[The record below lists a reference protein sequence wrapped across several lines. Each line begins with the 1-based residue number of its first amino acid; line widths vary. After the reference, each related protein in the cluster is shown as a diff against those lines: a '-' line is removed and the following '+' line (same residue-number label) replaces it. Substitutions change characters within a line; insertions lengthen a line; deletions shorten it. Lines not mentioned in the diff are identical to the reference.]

1 MNSFAEFVRTLEQR
15 VLLHVVAREVG
26 EAFFGNAID
35 GGGVLR

>member
-1 MNSFAEFVRTLEQR
+1 MNSFAEFVRTLELR
-15 VLLHVVAREVG
+15 VLALAREVG